1 MIKKAYLVTF
11 EITTRVIADV
21 HDGFDPNN
29 CNLLNKDYYDD
40 YCRIEQTAI
49 DNIVH
54 DPRKFPNDLDLES
67 IEEDTE
73 CPYGT
78 FKGED

>member
-1 MIKKAYLVTF
+1 MTKKAYLVTF

-21 HDGFDPNN
+21 HDGFDPHN
-29 CNLLNKDYYDD
+29 CNFVNNDDREDYYG
-40 YCRIEQTAI
+40 IEQIAI
-49 DNIVH
+49 DNIEQG
-54 DPRKFPNDLDLES
+54 PRMFLDAED
-67 IEEDTE
+67 IEEDAE